1 MEGSRNLKYIRA
13 KHRVQREKGFYNHL
27 VVFVLVN
34 SAITA
39 FKVYDN
45 LSSWEDFTNE
55 LISINVLS
63 TWVVWGAIL
72 LFHFFMF
79 SVGSQWEEKKINE
92 YMDKELSDK

>member
-1 MEGSRNLKYIRA
+1 MEESRNLKYIRA

-34 SAITA
+34 SGITA

-55 LISINVLS
+55 LLSINVLS
-63 TWVVWGAIL
+63 NWIVWGAIL

-79 SVGSQWEEKKINE
+79 RVGSQWEEKKINE
-92 YMDKELSDK
+92 YMDKELSNK